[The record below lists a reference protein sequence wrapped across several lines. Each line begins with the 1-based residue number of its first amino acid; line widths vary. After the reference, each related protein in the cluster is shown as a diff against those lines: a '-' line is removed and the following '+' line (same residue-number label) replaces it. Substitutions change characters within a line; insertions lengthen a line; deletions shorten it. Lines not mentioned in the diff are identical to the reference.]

1 MTNSDRQAFIDIR
14 RELIAAEFNNLND
27 LQRRAVMATEG
38 PLLLLAGA
46 GSGKTTVLIHRIV
59 NLLLYGRAS
68 DTDEVPGGITE
79 TDLAFLRLYWENLE
93 NETLKQAGEA
103 RARGLCALDPVRPW
117 EILAITF
124 TNKAADELKLRLE
137 RRLGDEDA
145 RDIWALTFHA
155 ACVRILR
162 RYADRIGYDSGFT
175 IYDTADTQSLMK
187 RILADLN
194 MDDKTYPPRRVLSEI
209 SKAKDMQLDARAFE
223 HAMEKEGD
231 HRRRQMAKA
240 YLEYEKRLRAAGAV
254 DFDDLLFLTVRLLQE
269 HEEVRTHY
277 QRQFRYVLIDEYQ
290 DTNNLQ
296 YLFASLLAGGRKNIC
311 VVGDDDQS
319 IYKFRGATI
328 QNILNFEAQYPGART
343 IRLEQNYRS
352 TGHILK
358 AANAVIEN
366 NYGRKGKTL
375 WTDQG
380 DGDKLTHYIARNQ
393 EEEANYVAQSILA
406 HFGAGGS
413 WDENAVLYRMS
424 ALARELE
431 LAFKRNGIPYKVVGG
446 MSFFDY
452 AEIKDIL
459 AYCAVVANPTD
470 DLRLLR
476 IINTPAR
483 GIGQTTIE
491 RVRDASLSA
500 GRSIFDILQHAADF
514 PALARAAGKLKQF
527 GDLLQ
532 NLQEKERT
540 MPLDGFYDYLLETTG
555 YLQVLREKPEENAAR
570 IEHIQELKSNI
581 VSYIQQNEEASLKGF
596 LDEIALYTTLD
607 NLEEAQNGVV
617 LMTMH
622 SAKGLEFDHVY
633 LVGIEEGIFPGH
645 RSIGDQEEMEEERRL
660 CYVALTRARKKLH
673 LVSAANR
680 MLFGRTTANMSSRFL
695 EEIPADQIEQKG
707 YIRERHSQDGYFSST
722 PEEAWGYR
730 AERIAGGHTQPQKTT
745 VRHTPTTAPSAA
757 LQTFQKGDTVKHKA
771 FGAGLITGVTHMG
784 GDALVEI
791 AFETVGTKRLM
802 LKAAAQHMEKL

>member
-1 MTNSDRQAFIDIR
+1 
-14 RELIAAEFNNLND
+14 
-27 LQRRAVMATEG
+27 
-38 PLLLLAGA
+38 
-46 GSGKTTVLIHRIV
+46 
-59 NLLLYGRAS
+59 
-68 DTDEVPGGITE
+68 
-79 TDLAFLRLYWENLE
+79 
-93 NETLKQAGEA
+93 
-103 RARGLCALDPVRPW
+103 
-117 EILAITF
+117 
-124 TNKAADELKLRLE
+124 
-137 RRLGDEDA
+137 
-145 RDIWALTFHA
+145 
-155 ACVRILR
+155 
-162 RYADRIGYDSGFT
+162 
-175 IYDTADTQSLMK
+175 
-187 RILADLN
+187 
-194 MDDKTYPPRRVLSEI
+194 
-209 SKAKDMQLDARAFE
+209 
-223 HAMEKEGD
+223 
-231 HRRRQMAKA
+231 
-240 YLEYEKRLRAAGAV
+240 
-254 DFDDLLFLTVRLLQE
+254 LQE
-269 HEEVRTHY
+269 HEEVRSHY

-296 YLFASLLAGGRKNIC
+296 YLFASILAGGHKNIC

-380 DGDKLTHYIARNQ
+380 DGDQLIHYVARNQ

-406 HFGAGGS
+406 HFGSGGS

-431 LAFKRNGIPYKVVGG
+431 IAFKRNGIPYKVVGG

-459 AYCAVVANPTD
+459 AYCAVVANPAD

-491 RVRDASLSA
+491 RVREASLGS
-500 GRSIFDILQHAADF
+500 GRSIYEVLQNAADF
-514 PALARAAGKLKQF
+514 PDLARAAVKLKQF
-527 GDLLQ
+527 GDLLKE
-532 NLQEKERT
+532 LQAKESA
-540 MPLDGFYDYLLETTG
+540 MPLDAFYDYLLEATG
-555 YLQVLREKPEENAAR
+555 YLQVLREKPDENAAR

-581 VSYIQQNEEASLKGF
+581 VSYMQQSEDKNLKGF

-607 NLEEAQNGVV
+607 TLEEEQNGVV

-622 SAKGLEFDHVY
+622 SAKGQEFDHVY
-633 LVGIEEGIFPGH
+633 LAGIEEGIFPGH

-680 MLFGRTTANMSSRFL
+680 MLFGRTTANMASRFL
-695 EEIPADQIEQKG
+695 EEIPLDQVEQKG
-707 YIRERHSQDGYFSST
+707 YIRQRNDYEDGHFST
-722 PEEAWGYR
+722 APEEAWGYR
-730 AERIAGGHTQPQKTT
+730 AERMAGGYDQTPRTSL
-745 VRHTPTTAPSAA
+745 RHNPPPPS
-757 LQTFQKGDTVKHKA
+757 QTLGAFQKGDTVRHKA
-771 FGAGLITGVTHMG
+771 FGEGLITGVTHMG

-791 AFETVGTKRLM
+791 AFEAGTKRLM

>member
-1 MTNSDRQAFIDIR
+1 
-14 RELIAAEFNNLND
+14 
-27 LQRRAVMATEG
+27 
-38 PLLLLAGA
+38 
-46 GSGKTTVLIHRIV
+46 
-59 NLLLYGRAS
+59 
-68 DTDEVPGGITE
+68 
-79 TDLAFLRLYWENLE
+79 
-93 NETLKQAGEA
+93 
-103 RARGLCALDPVRPW
+103 
-117 EILAITF
+117 
-124 TNKAADELKLRLE
+124 
-137 RRLGDEDA
+137 
-145 RDIWALTFHA
+145 
-155 ACVRILR
+155 
-162 RYADRIGYDSGFT
+162 
-175 IYDTADTQSLMK
+175 
-187 RILADLN
+187 
-194 MDDKTYPPRRVLSEI
+194 
-209 SKAKDMQLDARAFE
+209 MQLDAQGFE
-223 HAMEKEGD
+223 RAMEKEGD

-240 YLEYEKRLRAAGAV
+240 YLEYERRLRAADAV

-269 HEEVRTHY
+269 HEEVRSHY

-296 YLFASLLAGGRKNIC
+296 YLFASILAGGHKNIC

-328 QNILNFEAQYPGART
+328 KNILNFEAQYPGART

-380 DGDKLTHYIARNQ
+380 DGDQLIHYVARNQ

-406 HFGAGGS
+406 HFGSGGS

-431 LAFKRNGIPYKVVGG
+431 IAFKRNGIPYKVVGG

-459 AYCAVVANPTD
+459 AYCAVVANPAD

-491 RVRDASLSA
+491 RVREASLGS
-500 GRSIFDILQHAADF
+500 GRSIYEVLQNAADF
-514 PALARAAGKLKQF
+514 PDLARAAVKLKQF
-527 GDLLQ
+527 GDLLKE
-532 NLQEKERT
+532 LQAKESA
-540 MPLDGFYDYLLETTG
+540 MPLDAFYDYLLEATG
-555 YLQVLREKPEENAAR
+555 YLQVLREKPDENAAR

-581 VSYIQQNEEASLKGF
+581 VSYMQQSEDKNLKGF

-607 NLEEAQNGVV
+607 TLEEEQNGVV

-680 MLFGRTTANMSSRFL
+680 MLFGRTTANMASRFL
-695 EEIPADQIEQKG
+695 EEIPLDQVEQKG
-707 YIRERHSQDGYFSST
+707 YIRQRNDYEDGHFST
-722 PEEAWGYR
+722 APEEAWGYR
-730 AERIAGGHTQPQKTT
+730 AERMAGGYDQTPRTSL
-745 VRHTPTTAPSAA
+745 RHTPTPPPS
-757 LQTFQKGDTVKHKA
+757 QTLGAFQKGDTVRHKA
-771 FGAGLITGVTHMG
+771 FGEGLITGVTHMG

-791 AFETVGTKRLM
+791 AFEAGTKRLM